1 METSL
6 DAGRGEV
13 HVRRLND
20 PEVTMEPL
28 HSIVTALATVAGY
41 MVERVAVVAVVAVV
55 VAVVVAAV
63 VVVVAVVAVVVV
75 AVVAA
80 AVADAGLDSEDE
92 VRCA

>member
-41 MVERVAVVAVVAVV
+41 MVERVAVVAVVAAV

>member
-63 VVVVAVVAVVVV
+63 VFVVGVVAVVVV
-75 AVVAA
+75 AVVAES
-80 AVADAGLDSEDE
+80 VAYDGLYSEDE

>member
-1 METSL
+1 METNL

-41 MVERVAVVAVVAVV
+41 MVERVAVVAVVA
-55 VAVVVAAV
+55 AV
-63 VVVVAVVAVVVV
+63 VVVVAVVAVVVAV
-75 AVVAA
+75 VDVVVVAA
-80 AVADAGLDSEDE
+80 VVEIFEGS
-92 VRCA
+92 

>member
-55 VAVVVAAV
+55 V
-63 VVVVAVVAVVVV
+63 V